1 MGHWSLWIFITNKY
15 SKPKAKEVSEEIGDS
30 EASYTSEQLV
40 SAHLVDLVSHEGL
53 GMESLTFRKVQVAC
67 ETLRGPV
74 TTGLYHEGS
83 TSTGVKEGGP
93 PSPKAMTAIKV
104 RVIASLL

>member
-1 MGHWSLWIFITNKY
+1 MFWKLNFTAHMMIYHQLELSVGWNYYITGKFIIFI
-15 SKPKAKEVSEEIGDS
+15 I
-30 EASYTSEQLV
+30 
-40 SAHLVDLVSHEGL
+40 L
-53 GMESLTFRKVQVAC
+53 GQVAC